1 MAKATT
7 ANRKKRP
14 TSRSSA
20 EKGEKPK
27 TTRLN
32 VNIPKDLYRDLR
44 IKVAEEETS
53 VSKAMITLIEGY
65 VNRR

>member
-1 MAKATT
+1 MAKASTT
-7 ANRKKRP
+7 NRKKRP
-14 TSRSSA
+14 TSRSST
-20 EKGEKPK
+20 EKGEKPQ

-53 VSKAMITLIEGY
+53 VSKAVIALIEGY
-65 VNRR
+65 VSRK